1 MAVRHWKQ
9 WIYAVATSFRLN
21 KKRNQLFNES
31 EQGLWRFP
39 LALVFS
45 LCLIFLDKNYTILP
59 LHQLLTSA
67 ASPFQYVVDAPGRL
81 IAWSRG
87 LWGSKQALLDETR
100 ALYEEQLRLKVILQQ
115 LTSLQ
120 NENTI
125 LKSLL
130 ALSEQSKHPM
140 MTAQVL
146 AVETTQTRHV
156 LVINKGK
163 KDGILLGQLV
173 LDTEGVMGQVIEVGF
188 MTSTVLLISDSASA
202 VPVRNQ
208 RTGET
213 AIVAGTNLPE
223 RLSLIYLPKTASV
236 EIGDVLVTSG
246 LGKTYPE
253 GYPVGM
259 VNKVDNPPGEAFI
272 RIDVKPFTRYH
283 RSRMVLLVWPDEKA
297 GALKKEI
304 KVRLS
309 KQGRNGS

>member
-1 MAVRHWKQ
+1 MA
-9 WIYAVATSFRLN
+9 ISFRLN
-21 KKRNQLFNES
+21 KKQNQLFNDA
-31 EQGLWRFP
+31 EQGLWRYP

-45 LCLIFLDKNYTILP
+45 LCLIFLDKTYGVVS
-59 LHQLLTSA
+59 LHQLLASA
-67 ASPFQYVVDAPGRL
+67 ASPFQYVVDAPSRF
-81 IAWSRG
+81 AVWSRG
-87 LWGSKQALLDETR
+87 VWSSKQALLAETR
-100 ALYEEQLRLKVILQQ
+100 ALHEEQLHLKAALQQ
-115 LTSLQ
+115 LSSLQ
-120 NENTI
+120 HENTI

-140 MTAQVL
+140 MTAEVL
-146 AVETTQTRHV
+146 AVETTRTRHV

-163 KDGILLGQLV
+163 KNGVLLGQLV
-173 LDTEGVMGQVIEVGF
+173 LDAEGVMGQVIEVGL

-213 AIVAGTNLPE
+213 AILAGTNLPE

-236 EIGDVLVTSG
+236 ETGDVLVTSG
-246 LGKTYPE
+246 LGKNYPE
-253 GYPVGM
+253 GYPVGV
-259 VNKVDNPPGEAFI
+259 VNKVENPLGEAFI

-297 GALKKEI
+297 GVLKEEI
-304 KVRLS
+304 KTRLS